1 MTPSSRAWTH
11 VLAFGA
17 NISGAVGSPEDTLSW
32 TIAQLAR
39 ERIAVLMMS
48 EPMTTRAVGGKT
60 RLPYLNA
67 ALLVRCDR
75 SPAELLRTLKRLERQ
90 AGRRT
95 LARNAARPLD
105 LDILLWRGGRV
116 GFSRHGRRFGSVQVP
131 HPELHRRAFMM
142 VPLDAVLP
150 YWWHAGFREPGRR
163 LVRRLAIRPGDIAP
177 GGAGAGG
184 GACTRASSV
193 AEDK

>member
-1 MTPSSRAWTH
+1 MTSRSRAWTH

-17 NISGAVGSPEDTLSW
+17 NIAGTVGTPRETLSW
-32 TIAQLAR
+32 TITQLAR
-39 ERIAVLMMS
+39 DGIGLLAMS
-48 EPMTTRAVGGKT
+48 EPLTTRAVGGKT

-67 ALLVRCDR
+67 ALLVSCDR
-75 SPAELLRTLKRLERQ
+75 SPADLLRTLKRLERQ

-116 GFSRHGRRFGSVQVP
+116 DFSRYGRRFGSVQLP

-142 VPLDAVLP
+142 VPLNAVLP
-150 YWWHAGFREPGRR
+150 FWWHAGFREPGRR
-163 LVRRLAIRPGDIAP
+163 LVRRLAIRPGDIA
-177 GGAGAGG
+177 
-184 GACTRASSV
+184 
-193 AEDK
+193 